1 MGTGSL
7 EGEVRVKAIVLRVVH
22 LLRPGSLML
31 WVTTLLHGK
40 YILPNLPAFLHL
52 WVDET
57 WITIQKDGL
66 VEVLEKIIL

>member
-40 YILPNLPAFLHL
+40 YILPNLPALLHL
-52 WVDET
+52 WVDKT
-57 WITIQKDGL
+57 WIIQKDGL